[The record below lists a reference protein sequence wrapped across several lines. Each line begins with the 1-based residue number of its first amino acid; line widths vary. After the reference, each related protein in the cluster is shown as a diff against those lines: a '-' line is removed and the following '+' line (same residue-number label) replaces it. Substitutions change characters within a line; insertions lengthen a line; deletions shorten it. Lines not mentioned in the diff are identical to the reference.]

1 MNKPNQQLFAIR
13 LKVCFYSHY
22 LFIPTKKC
30 KYLGIFFHFLL
41 KQHCIDWWFC
51 NFSLRANLALGPGYD
66 VSTSRL
72 DIQYRQEIQLNV
84 SVSNNGGEPAYSAEL
99 QVNIDPAF
107 AYVGRSDDVRDIHCD
122 FRGVGL
128 GVLCRFVP
136 IFSFV
141 WIRCYF
147 RFRKVRIRKILT
159 GQKIV
164 K

>member
-1 MNKPNQQLFAIR
+1 M
-13 LKVCFYSHY
+13 
-22 LFIPTKKC
+22 
-30 KYLGIFFHFLL
+30 
-41 KQHCIDWWFC
+41 
-51 NFSLRANLALGPGYD
+51 ALGPGYD

-128 GVLCRFVP
+128 GVLCRFVLIFLCLESDATSVSLKANSP
-136 IFSFV
+136 INLENVDVEKSFNDLIFSIAPFNLT
-141 WIRCYF
+141 
-147 RFRKVRIRKILT
+147 RKITLNCDCSP
-159 GQKIV
+159 GEFSSIALHELFSSNHKWQYQNQV
-164 K
+164 F

>member
-1 MNKPNQQLFAIR
+1 M
-13 LKVCFYSHY
+13 
-22 LFIPTKKC
+22 
-30 KYLGIFFHFLL
+30 
-41 KQHCIDWWFC
+41 
-51 NFSLRANLALGPGYD
+51 ALGPGYD

-136 IFSFV
+136 IFFFGLNQMLLPFPQSQNSENFEGE
-141 WIRCYF
+141 
-147 RFRKVRIRKILT
+147 KID
-159 GQKIV
+159 K
-164 K
+164 

>member
-1 MNKPNQQLFAIR
+1 
-13 LKVCFYSHY
+13 
-22 LFIPTKKC
+22 
-30 KYLGIFFHFLL
+30 
-41 KQHCIDWWFC
+41 
-51 NFSLRANLALGPGYD
+51 LALGPGYD

-136 IFSFV
+136 IFS
-141 WIRCYF
+141 
-147 RFRKVRIRKILT
+147 LA
-159 GQKIV
+159 
-164 K
+164 

>member
-1 MNKPNQQLFAIR
+1 MIPHYEPLLIWTGVDCITLHCCLHRIIFLCQLKSWWLIWISFSFFTSNK
-13 LKVCFYSHY
+13 
-22 LFIPTKKC
+22 
-30 KYLGIFFHFLL
+30 
-41 KQHCIDWWFC
+41 HCIDWWFC

-128 GVLCRFVP
+128 GVLCRFVLP
-136 IFSFV
+136 IFVCIAFQMLLP
-141 WIRCYF
+141 F
-147 RFRKVRIRKILT
+147 P
-159 GQKIV
+159 
-164 K
+164 

>member
-1 MNKPNQQLFAIR
+1 MIL
-13 LKVCFYSHY
+13 H
-22 LFIPTKKC
+22 
-30 KYLGIFFHFLL
+30 
-41 KQHCIDWWFC
+41 
-51 NFSLRANLALGPGYD
+51 FSLRANLALGPGYD

-136 IFSFV
+136 IFLCVESNATSISLKANSPINLENVDVEKSFNDL
-141 WIRCYF
+141 
-147 RFRKVRIRKILT
+147 ILVLPLA
-159 GQKIV
+159 I
-164 K
+164 